1 MDMKKI
7 LLLMPLLFIGIF
19 TWACP
24 ACEAQQPKVL
34 KGITHGA
41 GPTSNWDYVAGIV
54 TLLIV
59 ILVLYYT
66 IKWLINPGERE
77 VSHIKRSVLNF

>member
-1 MDMKKI
+1 MKKI
-7 LLLMPLLFIGIF
+7 IVSVLLICTGIISR
-19 TWACP
+19 ACP
-24 ACEAQQPKVL
+24 ACEASQPKIL

-59 ILVLYYT
+59 IFVLFFT
-66 IKWLINPGERE
+66 IKWLIDPGEKQQN
-77 VSHIKRSVLNF
+77 HIKRSVLNF